1 MLLLLLFCASSVILF
16 QVLITYYRK
25 DITSSRSHLHMSRRL
40 QHIGTGLIIAVLYYN
55 IDQSLAPIL
64 ALIPTVSVIILDY
77 LRRNYSPN
85 LNAWLLNHFSSI
97 MRPDELYSR
106 TPGGVYFLIGITFI
120 LMCNDDRGIIYISIF
135 NQTLCD
141 PIASICG
148 ILIGGPKISEG
159 KTWSGSISGGIVG
172 AIIVLF
178 YNLVNNADL
187 SIALGAVI
195 AFASEVVSVPGLD
208 DNVTIP
214 VITTALYRLTFLIK

>member
-1 MLLLLLFCASSVILF
+1 MLLLLLFCVASVILF
-16 QVLITYYRK
+16 QVFITNYRK

-40 QHIGTGLIIAVLYYN
+40 QHIGTGLIIAVLYHN
-55 IDQSLAPIL
+55 VDQSLAPTL

-77 LRRNYSPN
+77 LRRNYLPN
-85 LNAWLLNHFSSI
+85 FNAWLLNQFSSI

-106 TPGGVYFLIGITFI
+106 TPGGVYFLIGITLI
-120 LMCNDDRGIIYISIF
+120 LMCNDDRGIVYISLF

-148 ILIGGPKISEG
+148 ILIGGPRISEG

-172 AIIVLF
+172 AIIVAV
-178 YNLVNNADL
+178 YNLVNNTEM
-187 SIALGAVI
+187 SIALGAMI
-195 AFASEVVSVPGLD
+195 AFVSEVVSVPGVD

-214 VITTALYRLTFLIK
+214 VITTALYKLTFLIK